1 MGLETPRE
9 QKVYLQVI
17 ADGSIRKVVPEGTP
31 GCVKREYEDRDTK
44 EVKFKH
50 ELVFS
55 AINGI
60 LGKITLNKGKYGD
73 QLIVP
78 ITDGEETLTL
88 ALSTSQNFGED
99 FMKKM
104 PNINFDKPVRLAP
117 FSFTS
122 DQGKN
127 IRGIDVRQDWN
138 PNEPITA
145 DNGNKIPSNYYD
157 PEVKK
162 NINGYPDP
170 EGNTRDFSTDDWK
183 IYFAIARKFL
193 VNDLKTKGLIAEGA
207 AAAGTDNGVAAK
219 EIVPEG
225 AEEAEATF

>member
-31 GCVKREYEDRDTK
+31 DCVRRVYEDRETK
-44 EVKFKH
+44 EERHKF
-50 ELVFS
+50 ELVYS

-60 LGKITLNKGKYGD
+60 IGKVTLNKGKFGD
-73 QLIVP
+73 QLIIP
-78 ITDGEETLTL
+78 ITDGDETLTL
-88 ALSTSQNFGED
+88 ALSTSQNYGED

-122 DQGKN
+122 DTGK
-127 IRGIDVRQDWN
+127 IVRGIDVRQDWN
-138 PNEPITA
+138 PHEPITA

-157 PEVKK
+157 PEAKR

-170 EGNTRDFSTDDWK
+170 EGNTREFSNDDWK
-183 IYFAIARKFL
+183 IYFAMARKFL
-193 VNDLKTKGLIAEGA
+193 VNDLKSKGLIADSS
-207 AAAGTDNGVAAK
+207 AAGTTAAVAAK

-225 AEEAEATF
+225 VDGEEDVF

>member
-17 ADGSIRKVVPEGTP
+17 ADGSIRKVVPEGTH
-31 GCVKREYEDRDTK
+31 GCVKRVYEDRETK
-44 EVKFKH
+44 EEKHKF
-50 ELVFS
+50 ELVYS

-60 LGKITLNKGKYGD
+60 IGKVTINKGKFGD
-73 QLIVP
+73 QLIIP

-88 ALSTSQNFGED
+88 ALSTSQNFGEN
-99 FMKKM
+99 FMQKM
-104 PNINFDKPVRLAP
+104 PNIDFNKPVRLAP

-122 DQGKN
+122 DQGKT

-138 PNEPITA
+138 PHEPVTA
-145 DNGNKIPSNYYD
+145 DNGNKIPSNYFD
-157 PEVKK
+157 PIAKK

-170 EGNTRDFSTDDWK
+170 EGNTREYSTDDWK

-193 VNDLKTKGLIAEGA
+193 VNDLKTKGLIVDSS
-207 AAAGTDNGVAAK
+207 AAGTSNGVASK
-219 EIVPEG
+219 EILPE
-225 AEEAEATF
+225 EEINPEDIPF